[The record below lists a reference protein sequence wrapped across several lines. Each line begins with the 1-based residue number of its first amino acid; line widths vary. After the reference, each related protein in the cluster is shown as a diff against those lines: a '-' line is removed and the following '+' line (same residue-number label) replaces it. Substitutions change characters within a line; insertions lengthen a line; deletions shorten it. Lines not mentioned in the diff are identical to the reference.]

1 MLIRS
6 MQLMKKFAYG
16 IKQFDTEKINIESIK
31 HNLVMDFCLCI
42 SIFDRAEAPI
52 ETDEDNPGEWWYDFD
67 DGVTLVA
74 PYEEQT
80 EWDDINCTAFI
91 ANRMAGLNEIG
102 KMKKPTLVPE
112 DDPNVSQIEIGWP
125 WDYEV
130 KPIEKEIGYKPS
142 MRRMRSWM
150 QIRKSDEIMWNYY
163 LTRGKGIEPKM
174 WHDHYTQF
182 ETGESRDWYSGLP
195 GYDTGQGVYMSD
207 GVYATASDP
216 QTVIK
221 SIRNPDQGEVVQP
234 WDY

>member
-1 MLIRS
+1 

-16 IKQFDTEKINIESIK
+16 IKQFDTEKINIESIR

-52 ETDEDNPGEWWYDFD
+52 ETDEDNPGEWWYNFD

-80 EWDDINCTAFI
+80 EWDSINCAEFI

-125 WDYEV
+125 WDHEV

-150 QIRKSDEIMWNYY
+150 KIRKSDEIMWNYY

-182 ETGESRDWYSGLP
+182 ETGEDRDWYSDLP

>member
-1 MLIRS
+1 
-6 MQLMKKFAYG
+6 MKKFAYG
-16 IKQFDTEKINIESIK
+16 LKQFNTRKTNIESIR

-80 EWDDINCTAFI
+80 EWDSINCAEFI
-91 ANRMAGLNEIG
+91 ANRMVGLNEIG

-216 QTVIK
+216 ETVIK
-221 SIRNPDQGEVVQP
+221 SISNPEKREVIQP
-234 WDY
+234 WDLI

>member
-1 MLIRS
+1 
-6 MQLMKKFAYG
+6 MKKFAYG
-16 IKQFDTEKINIESIK
+16 IKQFDTEKINIESIR

-52 ETDEDNPGEWWYDFD
+52 ETDEDNPGEWWYNFD

-80 EWDDINCTAFI
+80 EWDSINCAEFI

-125 WDYEV
+125 WDHEV

-150 QIRKSDEIMWNYY
+150 KIRKSDEIMWNYY

-182 ETGESRDWYSGLP
+182 ETGEDRDWYSDLP

-221 SIRNPDQGEVVQP
+221 SIRNPDQGEAVQP